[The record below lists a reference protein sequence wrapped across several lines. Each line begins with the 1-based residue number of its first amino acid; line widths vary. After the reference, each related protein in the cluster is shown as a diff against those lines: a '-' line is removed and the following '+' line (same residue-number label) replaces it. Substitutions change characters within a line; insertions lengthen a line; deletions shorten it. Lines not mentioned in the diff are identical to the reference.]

1 MICDTLKDDVEAGVT
16 MCSGEKSNVVYPIVV
31 VRVNGVKTRALL
43 DTGGGSSY
51 TSSTLLNLT
60 KSKSVKKE
68 KNTVEMMMAT
78 STQKFM
84 I

>member
-1 MICDTLKDDVEAGVT
+1 

-43 DTGGGSSY
+43 DTGEGCSY
-51 TSSTLLNLT
+51 ASSTLLNLT

-68 KNTVEMMMAT
+68 KKTVEMMMAT
-78 STQKFM
+78 ST
-84 I
+84 